1 MKKGVFLLLA
11 LFTLN
16 SPLLYSQKQNPP
28 TSSVKNATPKK
39 KSPAPE
45 LNDFVCSLHEESIN
59 KVLVAI
65 GDIKGS
71 SDYEVMFITGKYYWT
86 IKDAKINIRPD
97 SSSFT
102 CDALVNVGPFDYKT
116 QVVGDVKITYNND
129 SNIIS
134 IRISRAIFEL
144 YTVVL
149 GKKIHI
155 KDIHLEDHFK
165 DPFRFEG
172 PKTIAT
178 EMEFTMPDSTKKK
191 IYLVPT
197 DCKMQLKFKEI
208 CTSCEIAAAE
218 VRAPVPVKTIP
229 PIEGTKASTIQP
241 AQTGKK

>member
-1 MKKGVFLLLA
+1 MKGFYLLA
-11 LFTLN
+11 ILTLN
-16 SPLLYSQKQNPP
+16 CFLMHSQKQNPAP
-28 TSSVKNATPKK
+28 TPVKNTVPKK
-39 KSPAPE
+39 KTPTPE
-45 LNDFVCSLHEESIN
+45 LNDFVCTLHEESIN

-71 SDYEVMFITGKYYWT
+71 SDYEVMFITGKYHWT

-116 QVVGDVKITYNND
+116 QVLGDVKITYNND

-144 YTVVL
+144 YTMVL

-165 DPFRFEG
+165 DPFQFEG

-218 VRAPVPVKTIP
+218 VRGPVPVKTMP
-229 PIEGTKASTIQP
+229 PIEGTKASTLHP

>member
-1 MKKGVFLLLA
+1 MKRFYLLLA
-11 LFTLN
+11 ILTLN
-16 SPLLYSQKQNPP
+16 CSLLFSQKQNPP

-39 KSPAPE
+39 KSTAPE

-59 KVLVAI
+59 KVLIAI

-102 CDALVNVGPFDYKT
+102 CHALVNVGPFDYKT

-144 YTVVL
+144 YTMVL

-165 DPFRFEG
+165 DPFQFEG

-218 VRAPVPVKTIP
+218 VRAPSPVKTIS
-229 PIEGTKASTIQP
+229 PIESTKASTLQP